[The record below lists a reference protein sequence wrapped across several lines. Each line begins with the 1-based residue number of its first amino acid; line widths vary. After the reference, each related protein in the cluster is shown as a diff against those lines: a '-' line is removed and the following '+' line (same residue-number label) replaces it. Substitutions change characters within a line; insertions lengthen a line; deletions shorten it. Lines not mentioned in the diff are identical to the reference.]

1 MQKLTIRIGGLGA
14 NIFGL
19 KVGMEFG
26 SLLIEKPDQLYRFG
40 KIGKSSSDTFTGEF
54 FFTEA
59 FEIKD
64 EAMFKKVGSFDK
76 WYLDAK
82 FSEAALPAGVNAK
95 LSMSLSAGQKT
106 LSIAPVMVK
115 IYGFTASAPEFSGS
129 LIYKGSLS
137 DVERNDA
144 DDPRYVL

>member
-14 NIFGL
+14 NFFGL

-26 SLLIEKPDQLYRFG
+26 SLLIEKPDHLYRFG
-40 KIGKSSSDTFTGEF
+40 KIGQSSSAIITGEF

-59 FEIKD
+59 FAIKD
-64 EAMFKKVGSFDK
+64 DAIFKKVGSFDK
-76 WYLDAK
+76 WYLNAQ
-82 FSEAALPAGVNAK
+82 FSEAALPTGVDAK

-106 LSIAPVMVK
+106 LSITPVVVK
-115 IYGFTASAPEFSGS
+115 IYGFTTSPPEFSGS
-129 LIYKGSLS
+129 LIYKGRLS

-144 DDPRYVL
+144 DDPRYVF